1 MIFAL
6 QNPELY
12 QLCFERPVP
21 GFVPSAESLQVGLGL
36 LKDAYARF
44 TRWQEVMD
52 TNLSPEQVVNLLI
65 AIMHGM
71 TAQHMANEPQL
82 PLGEGRFGALIPAAV
97 SMVNKAWSK
106 P

>member
-1 MIFAL
+1 MLRAA
-6 QNPELY
+6 
-12 QLCFERPVP
+12 CP
-21 GFVPSAESLQVGLGL
+21 GFVPSAESLQVSLGL
-36 LKDAYARF
+36 LKNAYDRF

-52 TNLSPEQVVNLLI
+52 TDLSPERAVNLLI